1 VCRRLLAATLM
12 LGMVAAAA
20 AGTELSDPT
29 RPAGSRPRQS
39 PSTEEDRGALTLQAV
54 MLSGDQRAA
63 VINGRRVEPGEW
75 VFGARVIEIG
85 LTGVRLRREGEEIL
99 LTLTGFGIKR
109 PSPEGG
115 GRR

>member
-1 VCRRLLAATLM
+1 VCRRLLAATLV
-12 LGMVAAAA
+12 LGMVAGAA
-20 AGTELSDPT
+20 AGAELADPT
-29 RPAGSRPRQS
+29 RPAGSRVRQS
-39 PSTEEDRGALTLQAV
+39 PSMDADRDALTLQAV
-54 MLSGDQRAA
+54 VLSGDQRAA
-63 VINGRRVEPGEW
+63 VINGRRVTPGEW

-115 GRR
+115 GQR